1 MGTARAHRLLA
12 ALRTTVVVQP
22 PTNPRGCPRRAHR
35 ASDAG
40 SPAGLVRREHV
51 PNRRDL
57 VMPAHRTACEAERTS
72 LTESRATMPSQTAPD
87 PNRWA
92 VLAVLSVAQLMVVLD
107 ATIVTV
113 ALPSAQQAL
122 HFSNDSRQWVVT
134 AYALAFG
141 SLLLV
146 GGKVG
151 DLFGRKWTLIGG
163 LVGFSAASAVGG
175 LAQSFAVLVA
185 ARATQGVFAALL
197 APAALSLLTVTFAG
211 TEDWPRAFGIFGAVA
226 GGAGALGLLLGG
238 ALTQVLSWRWC
249 LYVNLVIAVPTTI
262 VALRL
267 LVNHGDPD
275 RARIDIP
282 GVLTWSL
289 GLFALVFGF
298 SNAETHGWGATATVV
313 ALAASPLLLTAFV
326 LIERRVKHPLMPL
339 HIVWDRARGGSYG
352 ALLITGA
359 GIFAVFLFLTYFLQQ
374 NLGFSPLKTG
384 LAFLPLTIVLVIT
397 STTVQT
403 RVIQRTG
410 VKPLV
415 LLGMALGVIA
425 MILLT
430 QITPSS
436 SYASAVLP
444 ALLIIGVGMGCI
456 FAPTFSAATLGVPPN
471 EAGIASAMVNTSQQI
486 GGSIGTSLLSTI
498 YASAVASYL
507 ASHSRTPGLA
517 AAAQVHGDT
526 TAFWWAAGIFGIGF
540 LLVLV
545 ILPGRARV
553 RAASVTGA
561 LARHAIGNCHHDTN
575 VDGAFVPDVPDTS
588 LRAERSLAP

>member
-1 MGTARAHRLLA
+1 MPTQ
-12 ALRTTVVVQP
+12 TV
-22 PTNPRGCPRRAHR
+22 R
-35 ASDAG
+35 
-40 SPAGLVRREHV
+40 
-51 PNRRDL
+51 
-57 VMPAHRTACEAERTS
+57 
-72 LTESRATMPSQTAPD
+72 D

-92 VLAVLSVAQLMVVLD
+92 VLALLSVAQLMVVLD

-113 ALPSAQQAL
+113 ALPSAQRAL
-122 HFSNDSRQWVVT
+122 HFSNESRQWVVT

-151 DLFGRKWTLIGG
+151 DLFGRKWALIAG

-175 LAQSFAVLVA
+175 LAQSFDVLVA
-185 ARATQGVFAALL
+185 ARALQGVFGALL

-211 TEDWPRAFGIFGAVA
+211 TADWPRAFGIFGAVA

-238 ALTQVLSWRWC
+238 VLTQVLSWRWC

-267 LVNHGDPD
+267 LVNHSDPD
-275 RARIDIP
+275 RAPIDIP
-282 GVLTWSL
+282 GALTWSM

-298 SNAETHGWGATATVV
+298 SNAETHGWGATATVA
-313 ALAASPLLLTAFV
+313 ALIASPLLLTAFV

-339 HIVWDRARGGSYG
+339 HIVWDRARGGSYA
-352 ALLITGA
+352 ALLVTGA

-374 NLGFSPLKTG
+374 NLAFSPLKTG
-384 LAFLPLTIVLVIT
+384 LAFLPLTVVLVIT

-425 MILLT
+425 MVLFAQLT
-430 QITPSS
+430 TAS
-436 SYASAVLP
+436 SYGSAVLP
-444 ALLIIGVGMGCI
+444 GLLITGVGMGCI
-456 FAPTFSAATLGVPPN
+456 FAPTFSAATLGVASN

-507 ASHSRTPGLA
+507 ASQSHVRGLA
-517 AAAQVHGDT
+517 SAAQVHGDT
-526 TAFWWAAGIFGIGF
+526 TAFWWAAGIFGLGF
-540 LLVLV
+540 LLALL
-545 ILPGRARV
+545 ILPSRCEARTATTV
-553 RAASVTGA
+553 AA
-561 LARHAIGNCHHDTN
+561 LARHAIGNCHHDET
-575 VDGAFVPDVPDTS
+575 VEGVAVSDAPGSSPRTEP
-588 LRAERSLAP
+588 SLAP

>member
-1 MGTARAHRLLA
+1 M
-12 ALRTTVVVQP
+12 
-22 PTNPRGCPRRAHR
+22 PTQA
-35 ASDAG
+35 
-40 SPAGLVRREHV
+40 VRE
-51 PNRRDL
+51 
-57 VMPAHRTACEAERTS
+57 
-72 LTESRATMPSQTAPD
+72 

-92 VLAVLSVAQLMVVLD
+92 VLALLSVAQLMVVLD

-113 ALPSAQQAL
+113 ALPSAQQSL
-122 HFSNDSRQWVVT
+122 HFSNESRQWVVT

-146 GGKVG
+146 GGKIG

-282 GVLTWSL
+282 GVLTWTL

-313 ALAASPLLLTAFV
+313 ALAASPVLLTAFV

-339 HIVWDRARGGSYG
+339 HIVWDRARGGSYA
-352 ALLITGA
+352 ALLVTGA

-384 LAFLPLTIVLVIT
+384 LAFLPLTVVLVIT

-403 RVIQRTG
+403 RLIQRTG

-425 MILLT
+425 MILFAQLT
-430 QITPSS
+430 PTS
-436 SYASAVLP
+436 SYGTAVLP
-444 ALLIIGVGMGCI
+444 GLLITGVGMGCI
-456 FAPTFSAATLGVPPN
+456 FAPTFSAATLGVAPN

-498 YASAVASYL
+498 YASAVTSYL
-507 ASHSRTPGLA
+507 TSHSHVA
-517 AAAQVHGDT
+517 NVASAAQVHGDT
-526 TAFWWAAGIFGIGF
+526 TAFWWAAGVFGVGF
-540 LLVLV
+540 VLALV
-545 ILPGRARV
+545 IIPSGCEARTATTV
-553 RAASVTGA
+553 AA
-561 LARHAIGNCHHDTN
+561 LARHAIGNCHHDEP
-575 VDGAFVPDVPDTS
+575 VEGAAVSDDPSSSP
-588 LRAERSLAP
+588 RAEPASVG